1 MLRPNN
7 QTEVII
13 EMTKEIYKLKDAIE
27 VQRKEIISMTA
38 DKNRIRDYFVRAAEE
53 LDVIINE

>member
-27 VQRKEIISMTA
+27 VQRKEIISMIA
-38 DKNRIRDYFVRAAEE
+38 DKNRVRDCCVRWFEE